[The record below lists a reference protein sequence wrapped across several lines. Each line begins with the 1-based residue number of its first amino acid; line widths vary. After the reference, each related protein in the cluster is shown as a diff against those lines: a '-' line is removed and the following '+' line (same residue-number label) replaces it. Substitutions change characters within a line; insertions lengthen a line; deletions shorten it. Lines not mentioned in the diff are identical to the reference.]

1 MGLYDRDYM
10 REREKKFFSK
20 KSPKNENTKL
30 ILIAVISFILGYI
43 AGKII

>member
-10 REREKKFFSK
+10 RERSQ
-20 KSPKNENTKL
+20 KSPLSPKDEK
-30 ILIAVISFILGYI
+30 IKFIIIAVVSFILGYI

>member
-10 REREKKFFSK
+10 KERGKKQPQFRYD
-20 KSPKNENTKL
+20 ENRKL
-30 ILIAVISFILGYI
+30 ILIAVISFILGFI